1 MTGSNQSDDSVWLL
15 LGVIAAVVLMG
26 MLAAFVVR
34 LNEFSR
40 ELKLLNTEIGRT
52 EGAERRRWLRR
63 RKRLWLSLIPFI
75 KY

>member
-1 MTGSNQSDDSVWLL
+1 MLESNQSDASVWFFV
-15 LGVIAAVVLMG
+15 GAIAAVVLMG